1 MKKKIR
7 TAEYVRK
14 GHPDRV
20 CDIISD
26 AIVDEYIKQDPDSR
40 VAVDVF
46 GCHGIITVG
55 GEITSK
61 ATVNIPK
68 IIRSTYREI
77 GYEDEVGVQVNII
90 KQSPEIKIHADEGAG
105 DSGIV
110 VGYATSETKEMLP
123 LEVVLAKRIC
133 LRLDSIDWLKPDGKV
148 QVTLNG
154 KELEKLIVSVHGNVL
169 KKEELK
175 TILQN
180 EFPHKE
186 LHLTVYD
193 VGGFVAD
200 SGLTG
205 RKNVLWYGPRIPTG
219 GGAFAGKDATKVDRS
234 GAYYARHIAIQ
245 ALKKHNLKECL
256 VELVFAIGE
265 DKRVMTRIK
274 GIDQND
280 KVRNITITDLEEVGV
295 SEMIRR
301 LNLTELRFK
310 ETSIKGHFGCGDFS
324 WERY

>member
-1 MKKKIR
+1 MIEPR

-55 GEITSK
+55 GEVASG
-61 ATVNIPK
+61 ATINIPK
-68 IIRSTYREI
+68 IVRSTYKEI

-90 KQSPEIKIHADEGAG
+90 KQSPEIKVHADGGAG

-133 LRLDSIDWLKPDGKV
+133 SRLDSIDWLKPDGKV

-154 KELEKLIVSVHGNVL
+154 KEIKKLIVSVHGDVS
-169 KKEELK
+169 KKEELR
-175 TILQN
+175 TILKN

-186 LHLTVYD
+186 LHLTVYE
-193 VGGFVAD
+193 VGGFIAD

-234 GAYYARHIAIQ
+234 GAYYARHIAIK

-256 VELVFAIGE
+256 VELAFAIGQ

-274 GIDQND
+274 GIDQNNRAID
-280 KVRNITITDLEEVGV
+280 ITLADLENVGV
-295 SEMIRR
+295 SEMIKK
-301 LNLTELRFK
+301 LNLKESRFK
-310 ETSIKGHFGCGDFS
+310 ETSLRGHFGHGRFN
-324 WERY
+324 WEMC

>member
-1 MKKKIR
+1 MTKLK
-7 TAEYVRK
+7 TAEYARK

-55 GEITSK
+55 GEVSSK

-68 IIRSTYREI
+68 IVRSTYKEI
-77 GYEDEVGVQVNII
+77 GYDDEVGVQVNII
-90 KQSPEIKIHADEGAG
+90 KQSSEIQVHADEGAG

-110 VGYATSETKEMLP
+110 VGYATNETKEMLP

-133 LRLDSIDWLKPDGKV
+133 SRLDNLSWLKPDGKV

-154 KELEKLIVSVHGNVL
+154 KEIEKLVVSVHGDVS
-169 KKEELK
+169 KKEELR
-175 TILQN
+175 TILKN

-186 LHLTVYD
+186 LHLIVYE
-193 VGGFVAD
+193 VGGFIAD

-205 RKNVLWYGPRIPTG
+205 RKNVLWYGPRVPTG

-234 GAYYARHIAIQ
+234 GAYYARYLAIQ
-245 ALKKHNLKECL
+245 ALKKYNLKECL
-256 VELVFAIGE
+256 VELAFAIGK
-265 DKRVMTRIK
+265 DKRVMTRIR
-274 GIDQND
+274 GIDQDN
-280 KVRNITITDLEEVGV
+280 KTTNITFHELEDLGV
-295 SEMIRR
+295 AKMIEK
-301 LNLTELRFK
+301 LNLKKSIFK
-310 ETSIKGHFGCGDFS
+310 ETSLRGHFGHRNFN
-324 WERY
+324 WEMC

>member
-1 MKKKIR
+1 MTKLR

-26 AIVDEYIKQDPDSR
+26 AIVDEYTKQDPSSR

-55 GEITSK
+55 GEVASK
-61 ATVNIPK
+61 ATINIPK
-68 IIRSTYREI
+68 IVRSTYKEI
-77 GYEDEVGVQVNII
+77 GYDDEVGVQVNII
-90 KQSPEIKIHADEGAG
+90 KQSPEIQVHADQGAG

-110 VGYATSETKEMLP
+110 VGYATNETKEMLP

-133 LRLDSIDWLKPDGKV
+133 ERLDTLPWLQPDGKV

-154 KELEKLIVSVHGNVL
+154 KEIEKLVVSVHGDMS
-169 KKEELK
+169 KKEELRG
-175 TILQN
+175 TLQN
-180 EFPHKE
+180 EFSHKE
-186 LHLTVYD
+186 LHLIVYE
-193 VGGFVAD
+193 VGGFIAD

-234 GAYYARHIAIQ
+234 GAYYARHIAIK

-256 VELVFAIGE
+256 VELAFAIGKN
-265 DKRVMTRIK
+265 KRVMTRIK
-274 GIDQND
+274 GIDQNN
-280 KVRNITITDLEEVGV
+280 RAINITLDDLENVGV
-295 SEMIRR
+295 SEMIRK
-301 LNLTELRFK
+301 LNLNESRFK
-310 ETSIKGHFGCGDFS
+310 ETSLKGHFGHEGFS
-324 WERY
+324 WETC